1 MTALKNTL
9 VAAYD
14 DNMLNLVAEQEL
26 IGIVYA
32 LKEDEQRFFVLTL
45 AVGILQSLLLVA
57 LVW

>member
-9 VAAYD
+9 VAAYG
-14 DNMLNLVAEQEL
+14 DNMFNSVAKQEL
-26 IGIVYA
+26 MGIVYA
-32 LKEDEQRFFVLTL
+32 LEEDEQRFFVLTL

>member
-14 DNMLNLVAEQEL
+14 DNMLNLVAEQVL

>member
-14 DNMLNLVAEQEL
+14 DNMFNSVAKQEL
-26 IGIVYA
+26 MGIVYA
-32 LKEDEQRFFVLTL
+32 LEEDEQRFFVLTL

>member
-9 VAAYD
+9 VAEYD
-14 DNMLNLVAEQEL
+14 DNMFNSVAKQEL
-26 IGIVYA
+26 MGIVYA
-32 LKEDEQRFFVLTL
+32 LEEDEQRFFVLTL